1 MLDISF
7 PRRED
12 SLDVEV
18 SASGYTKEMQADDE
32 LLHPVGPDDIETEE
46 GSEFL
51 LYDEE
56 VSEKAKV
63 DGSENQSERNSV
75 DESVDCCGRLSG
87 DLKQIKEDDVS
98 EETANAHSFDMI
110 EFSRALEEMKG
121 QAVEN
126 NSVTHF
132 SGEKHSTEND
142 TRQDGKRGQGGSPT
156 GSEEDEDERPHLTV
170 LSSLNKEFRSF
181 RYRFLWIDFFTLIWR
196 PVLSLILVTVFFQ
209 ITWQL
214 YSELA
219 FMCKMKADNP
229 FVKIPISL
237 HNRPHARQHIDSIL
251 SSLYKLITFK

>member
-32 LLHPVGPDDIETEE
+32 LLYPVGPDDIETEE

-51 LYDEE
+51 LSDEE

-63 DGSENQSERNSV
+63 DGSENHSERNSV

-98 EETANAHSFDMI
+98 EEAADAHDFDMI
-110 EFSRALEEMKG
+110 EFSRALEEMSG
-121 QAVEN
+121 QAVESS
-126 NSVTHF
+126 SVTHF

-142 TRQDGKRGQGGSPT
+142 TRQGGKRGQGGRPA
-156 GSEEDEDERPHLTV
+156 GPEEGEGERPHPTV
-170 LSSLNKEFRSF
+170 LSSLNKEFRPF

-219 FMCKMKADNP
+219 FMCKMKAITLLLKFQLASTID
-229 FVKIPISL
+229 L
-237 HNRPHARQHIDSIL
+237 MLDSIL
-251 SSLYKLITFK
+251 IQF